1 MPSRAY
7 RPVAPAV
14 LLLMSTTVGGCTH
27 WKTQAVFP
35 AEYVIARQPPVVR
48 VSRTDGGRVVLHRP
62 SVAGDTMYGVARNRK
77 ADPSTRPAV
86 PLSEID
92 AIAVR
97 RIDPWGTIGVTLG
110 VAAVGAIAVI
120 GAIWDQR
127 AD

>member
-7 RPVAPAV
+7 PPAAPAV
-14 LLLMSTTVGGCTH
+14 LLLISMMVGGCTH
-27 WKTQAVFP
+27 WETQSVFP
-35 AEYVIARQPPVVR
+35 AGYVIAGQPPVVR
-48 VSRTDGGRVVLHRP
+48 VSRTDGRRVVLHRP
-62 SVAGDTMYGVARNRK
+62 AVVGDTMYGVAPNRK

-97 RIDPWGTIGVTLG
+97 RIDPWGTLGVTLG
-110 VAAVGAIAVI
+110 IAAVGAIAVLGSI
-120 GAIWDQR
+120 IDQR